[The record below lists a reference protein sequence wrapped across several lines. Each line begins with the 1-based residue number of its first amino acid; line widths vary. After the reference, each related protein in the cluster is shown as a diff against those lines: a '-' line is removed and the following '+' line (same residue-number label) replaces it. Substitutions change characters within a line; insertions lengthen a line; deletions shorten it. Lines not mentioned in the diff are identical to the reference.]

1 MVVGIAKIEIFFPQP
16 NSLKSKRQILRALLH
31 KLESKFKKVSIAEVD
46 GHDLWQ
52 KTTIGIS
59 VIGKDQK
66 FVDRKITS
74 ILNFMQ
80 NDGRFEIIKAEID
93 FISY

>member
-31 KLESKFKKVSIAEVD
+31 KLESEFKKVSIAEVD

>member
-80 NDGRFEIIKAEID
+80 NDGRFEIIRAEID